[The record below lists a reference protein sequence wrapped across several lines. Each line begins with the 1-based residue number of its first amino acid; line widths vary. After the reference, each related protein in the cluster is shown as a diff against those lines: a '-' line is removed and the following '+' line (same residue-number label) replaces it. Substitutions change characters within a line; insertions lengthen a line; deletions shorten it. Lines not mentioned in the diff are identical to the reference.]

1 MLKIVKMKLVKQTFF
16 LIVMLI
22 LMASF
27 SQCST
32 AQKLQKTAPAQFGD
46 VHCQSWVAGVS
57 GGGSGLNLFIP
68 IIDNSILLDSVYFR
82 GKVAKLEV
90 KPANLKLY
98 IARFKTEFNEP
109 LDIILSIDQKQE
121 HPNKLPVK
129 NVEIPFDLK
138 DDECV
143 VTYKQDTKTLY
154 YKISNVRQQEPLNY
168 PMAAPIQTIK
178 GNQPK

>member
-1 MLKIVKMKLVKQTFF
+1 MKLVKQTFF

-32 AQKLQKTAPAQFGD
+32 AQKLQKTAPVQFGE
-46 VHCQSWVAGVS
+46 VYFQSWVAGVS

-82 GKVAKLEV
+82 GKAAKLEV
-90 KPANLKLY
+90 RSGDLPLY
-98 IARFKTEFNEP
+98 IGRFKTEFNEP
-109 LDIILSIDQKQE
+109 IDIILSSDQDQE
-121 HPNKLPVK
+121 HANKLPVIE
-129 NVEIPFDLK
+129 VEIPFDLI

-143 VTYKQDTKTLY
+143 VTYKQGDKTLY
-154 YKISNVRQQEPLNY
+154 YKISNIKQQEPLHY
-168 PMAAPIQTIK
+168 PMAAPIETIK